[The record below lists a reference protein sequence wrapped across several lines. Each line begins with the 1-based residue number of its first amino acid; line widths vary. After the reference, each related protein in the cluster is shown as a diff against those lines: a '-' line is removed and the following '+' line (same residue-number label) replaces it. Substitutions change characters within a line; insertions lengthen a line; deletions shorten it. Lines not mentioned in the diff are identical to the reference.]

1 MNPPEPP
8 PAPIVHPS
16 PNHGERKLPISMVVI
31 HYTGMET
38 GQAALERLC
47 DPAAEVSAHYV
58 IEEDGRLF
66 QLVEEDRRAW
76 HAGVGYW
83 RGVTD
88 VNSASIGIELV
99 NPGEEFGY
107 RPFPMVQIEALMGL
121 LSEIKARHGISSHNV
136 VGHADIA
143 PGRKADPGEYFPWPL
158 LAEAGL
164 ALSTP
169 PVATPSQGDFFEA
182 CHAIGYAH
190 PTDLERGAG
199 ILHGSS
205 AEADIVKAFRM
216 RFTPQ
221 DITSSATAELTGLA
235 EQVAAPFIET

>member
-1 MNPPEPP
+1 MNPPD
-8 PAPIVHPS
+8 PIQHPS

-38 GQAALERLC
+38 GAAALDRLC
-47 DPAAEVSAHYV
+47 DPVAEVSAHYLV
-58 IEEDGRLF
+58 EEDGRFF
-66 QLVEEDRRAW
+66 QLVEEEHRAW

-107 RPFPMVQIEALMGL
+107 RPFPQAQIDTLMALL
-121 LSEIKARHGISSHNV
+121 ADITARHGISSHNL

-143 PGRKADPGEYFPWPL
+143 PGRKVDPGEYFPWPL

-164 ALSTP
+164 ALPTP
-169 PVATPSQGDFFEA
+169 PVASPSEGDFFEA
-182 CHAIGYAH
+182 CSAIGYAH
-190 PTDLERGAG
+190 PSDLKRGAG
-199 ILHGSS
+199 ILHGST

-221 DITSSATAELTGLA
+221 DVHGSATAELTGLA
-235 EQVAAPFIET
+235 ELIAAPFR